1 MPEDHLETSL
11 SALGQDLGQTLTR
24 PALPAPAI
32 TKSLLSQLVETWH
45 PDDTEETSHL
55 LADLLAQAQGL
66 ANLLQAV
73 TEERSVRREHEG
85 EVPELIDA
93 TDWAWCHDLL
103 AMLLDVSRT
112 VVQRQGPRGVKAPPA
127 SA

>member
-1 MPEDHLETSL
+1 MPRD
-11 SALGQDLGQTLTR
+11 
-24 PALPAPAI
+24 PAI

-85 EVPELIDA
+85 GIPEIIDA

-103 AMLLDVSRT
+103 AMLLEVSRT
-112 VVQRQGPRGVKAPPA
+112 VVQRQCPRGVEAPPA
-127 SA
+127 RE